1 MPAFLPLLLIA
12 LGSLTVLVLRDSR
25 VVLVGL
31 AAQWLGLIGSILAG
45 TPPGGNS
52 LGEVG
57 TEGVT
62 LLVCL
67 LVLFIT
73 LRGLRRLRLST
84 LPGLSSERRR
94 VLERAEEDEGSVP
107 SSWSREG
114 LAEQAW
120 LWGVGLV
127 VGIAGF
133 GLARLYPLGANEDG
147 MLAFY
152 WIMLSGTMTLVVH
165 GTRDGVKLAAGLLAL
180 LNGLSLALHLLGPG
194 APGPVELGLLSAG
207 RIGMA
212 VVLAY
217 SWMLLKVTFMS
228 VDLGLVSLFDG
239 RDGRWSRETALVVSG
254 PAVARVEPSA
264 DEELAEVTTGADEVP
279 ADG

>member
-1 MPAFLPLLLIA
+1 MPAFVPLLLIA
-12 LGSLTVLVLRDSR
+12 LGSLTVLVMRDSR

-57 TEGVT
+57 TEAVT
-62 LLVCL
+62 LVVSLS
-67 LVLFIT
+67 VLFIT
-73 LRGLRRLRLST
+73 LRALRKLRLST
-84 LPGLSSERRR
+84 LPGISANRRR
-94 VLERAEEDEGSVP
+94 LLERAEEGEEDIPLRGR
-107 SSWSREG
+107 REG
-114 LAEQAW
+114 LSDQAW

-133 GLARLYPLGANEDG
+133 GLARLYPLGANEAG

-152 WIMLSGTMTLVVH
+152 WVVLSGVMTLVVH
-165 GTRDGVKLAAGLLAL
+165 GTRDGVKLAAGLLAV
-180 LNGLSLALHLLGPG
+180 LNGVALALYLLGPT
-194 APGPVELGLLSAG
+194 APGLVSLGLLSAG
-207 RIGMA
+207 RIVLS

-217 SWMLLKVTFMS
+217 TWMLLKVTFMS
-228 VDLGLVSLFDG
+228 VDLGLGSLFDG
-239 RDGRWSRETALVVSG
+239 RDGRWATETALVVSG
-254 PAVARVEPSA
+254 PAPAPLDGPS
-264 DEELAEVTTGADEVP
+264 DDELAPAIVGADEVA